1 MLYRDNNI
9 DRISNK
15 ESMRRSHRGNGWD
28 MKMYDQGR
36 TNIKIVSRYID
47 RCFGRSIGKN
57 FDKVKKHIYEK
68 MRHHI
73 TSRYDSNLVDNLL
86 PVWIGEGCKY
96 ILDSQNR
103 IQLNKEYN
111 ERVKLYRDYKLSD
124 KLTIVDPNIENTYR
138 IREDITDREIEKMR
152 GMLIKNGSYVGD
164 KFNHIVNGGI
174 LPASKYREF
183 IESINEDGKI
193 KNRWAYGGYDYIYDT
208 RKYIESCFVMSEENV
223 VHVFDAN
230 SSEYR
235 QYKKERQDK
244 KHKEQREYKRQK
256 DEYNESLLYCIEY
269 NRKRKEEEKNNID
282 RDRLGFDENSFIGE
296 GYHGQQRKKK

>member
-9 DRISNK
+9 DKISNK
-15 ESMRRSHRGNGWD
+15 ESLRRSHRGNGWD

-57 FDKVKKHIYEK
+57 FDKVKKQMYDK

-73 TSRYDSNLVDNLL
+73 SSRYDSNLIENLL

-96 ILDSQNR
+96 ILDGQNR
-103 IQLNKEYN
+103 IQLNKEYI
-111 ERVKLYRDYKLSD
+111 ERMKIWKDYKLSD

-138 IREDITDREIEKMR
+138 IRENITDSEIDKMR
-152 GMLIKNGSYVGD
+152 DMLIKNGSYVGD

-174 LPASKYREF
+174 LPASKYKEF
-183 IESINEDGKI
+183 IDSIKADGKI

-208 RKYIESCFVMSEENV
+208 RKYIESCFVMNEENV
-223 VHVFDAN
+223 VHVFDAK
-230 SSEYR
+230 SSEYK

-244 KHKEQREYKRQK
+244 KQKERREYKSQK
-256 DEYNESLLYCIEY
+256 DEYNESLLLYREY
-269 NRKRKEEEKNNID
+269 NRKRKEEEKNIID
-282 RDRLGFDENSFIGE
+282 RDRLGFDDNSFVGE